1 MWVKLLSSI
10 VDKNIGYYILNYTV
24 SDDISSLT
32 VKVGG
37 TEQSFAKEGEII
49 EIQIPISVSKGIAT
63 QVLTDS
69 ELLFNIYGV
78 SDITLENNQVI
89 SINEYKSL
97 DVKTAIEIIGI
108 DIDIIKENYIDNS
121 TILEIES
128 YNSNSK
134 IVSNE
139 EYTRGLNDGLVL
151 GQML

>member
-10 VDKNIGYYILNYTV
+10 VDKNIGYYILNYIV
-24 SDDISSLT
+24 SNDISSLT

-37 TEQSFAKEGEII
+37 TEQSFEKDGDII
-49 EIQIPISVSKGIAT
+49 EIKIPINSSKGVAT
-63 QVLTDS
+63 QVLVGS

-89 SINEYKSL
+89 NSDEYKSL
-97 DVKTAIEIIGI
+97 DVKTAVEII
-108 DIDIIKENYIDNS
+108 DININILHENYIDNS
-121 TILEIES
+121 KILEINS